1 MRRNTGGHS
10 SAELYLGSDLGTSG
24 ARAVVIDSAG
34 EVVGTAKSA
43 LSDHAGSPR
52 SPDVWWAATRHA
64 VRAALSDVAAKNVVA
79 LAVDGTSGTMLPIDA
94 DGTPLSDGLMYND
107 VCTDAELLERIA
119 TASPESTAAR
129 GATSGLAR
137 AVQLLSRA
145 PALVVH
151 QADWIAGQFSGRWIS
166 DENNA
171 LKTGYDP
178 VSGEWPGWV
187 AEVIDPAI
195 LPEVVAPGT
204 VVGQVGAND
213 FGLSADCNVVA
224 GTTDGCASFLATGAA
239 QAGDGVSALGSTLTI
254 KLLSDKPV
262 FAPQFGIYSH
272 KILGLWLAGGASN
285 TGGNALL
292 SEFSAP
298 EIAALSDMIDP
309 ETDTGLS
316 YYPLARPGERFPV
329 SDPEYRPVM
338 GPRPAKDSEHLK
350 AMFEGIAAIEA
361 QAYGRLAELGAPA
374 LRSVRS
380 VGGGAANA
388 RWTRIRER
396 RLSVAMPEP
405 LSSEAAHGTAL
416 LAKSAS

>member
-1 MRRNTGGHS
+1 M
-10 SAELYLGSDLGTSG
+10 AELYLGIDLGTSG
-24 ARAVVIDSAG
+24 ARAVVTDAAG
-34 EVVGTAKSA
+34 HLVSTGKSA
-43 LSDHAGSPR
+43 HADHPGSPR
-52 SPDVWWAATRHA
+52 VPSVWWAATEQAVLAALEDVDARD
-64 VRAALSDVAAKNVVA
+64 VRAM
-79 LAVDGTSGTMLPIDA
+79 AVDGTSGTMLAIDA
-94 DGTPLSDGLMYND
+94 MGVPLSDGVMYND
-107 VCTDAELLERIA
+107 VCTDAELLDRVTA
-119 TASPESTAAR
+119 ASPETTAAR

-137 AVQLLSRA
+137 AVQLLMHN
-145 PALVVH
+145 PARVVH

-178 VSGEWPGWV
+178 VSGSWPDWI
-187 AEVIDPAI
+187 AEVIDPAV

-204 VVGQVGAND
+204 VVGQVGDNL
-213 FGLSADCNVVA
+213 FGLSPDCAVVA

-239 QAGDGVSALGSTLTI
+239 QAGDGVTALGSTLTI
-254 KLLSDKPV
+254 KLLSDQPV

-292 SEFSAP
+292 SVFSAP
-298 EIAALSDMIDP
+298 EIAALSTRIDP

-316 YYPLARPGERFPV
+316 YYPLAKPGERFPI
-329 SDPEYRPVM
+329 SDPEHAPVM
-338 GPRPAKDSEHLK
+338 GPRPAADSTHLQ
-350 AMFEGIAAIEA
+350 AMFEGIAQIEA
-361 QAYGRLAELGAPA
+361 QAYARLAELGAPD

-388 RWTRIRER
+388 AWIRIRAR

-405 LSSEAAHGTAL
+405 LSGEAAFGTAL
-416 LAKSAS
+416 LARSAL

>member
-1 MRRNTGGHS
+1 M
-10 SAELYLGSDLGTSG
+10 ADLYLGIDLGTSG
-24 ARAVVIDSAG
+24 ARAVVIDLEG
-34 EVVGTAKSA
+34 QVVGTAKSA
-43 LSDHAGSPR
+43 LADHAGSPR
-52 SPDVWWAATRHA
+52 SPDVWWTATRHA
-64 VRAALSDVAAKNVVA
+64 VRAALADVAAGDVVA
-79 LAVDGTSGTMLPIDA
+79 LAVDGTSGTVLPIDA
-94 DGTPLSDGLMYND
+94 GGTPLSDGLMYND
-107 VCTDAELLERIA
+107 VCTDADLLARIVA
-119 TASPESTAAR
+119 ASPEETAAR

-145 PALVVH
+145 PARVVH

-178 VSGEWPGWV
+178 VSGRWPDWI
-187 AEVIDPAI
+187 AEVIDPAK

-204 VVGQVGAND
+204 VVGQVGD
-213 FGLSADCNVVA
+213 SEFGLRADCKVVA

-292 SEFSAP
+292 SVFSTA
-298 EIAALSDMIDP
+298 EIAALSAMIDP

-316 YYPLARPGERFPV
+316 YYPLAKAGERFPV
-329 SDPEYRPVM
+329 NDPEHKPVM
-338 GPRPAKDSEHLK
+338 GPRPTADSEHLK

-380 VGGGAANA
+380 VGGGAANVT
-388 RWTRIRER
+388 WSRIRER

-405 LSSEAAHGTAL
+405 LSSEAAYGTAL
-416 LAKSAS
+416 LARSAS